1 MHLNLSLGSVT
12 LVLSFLIG
20 SCLGLPPAV
29 DELYRRHVVALEGEA
44 KGQAQ
49 KRQVCV
55 NDTILQDFEADSY
68 DTYPL
73 CSSFLNIQEQ
83 TTTITV
89 STRTFEPLDLRT
101 ILCSFSD
108 NLQHHRYSY
117 YDR

>member
-12 LVLSFLIG
+12 LVVSFLIG
-20 SCLGLPPAV
+20 SCLGLSPAF

-101 ILCSFSD
+101 ILRSFSD
-108 NLQHHRYSY
+108 NLQHHRYS
-117 YDR
+117 